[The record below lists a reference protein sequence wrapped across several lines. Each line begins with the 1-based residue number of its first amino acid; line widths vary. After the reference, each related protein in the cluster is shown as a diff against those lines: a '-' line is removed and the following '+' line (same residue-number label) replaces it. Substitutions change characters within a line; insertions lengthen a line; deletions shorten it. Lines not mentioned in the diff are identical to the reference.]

1 MLWLD
6 IAVKS
11 YLAGM
16 VREAYRICDLDLDS

>member
-11 YLAGM
+11 HLAGM